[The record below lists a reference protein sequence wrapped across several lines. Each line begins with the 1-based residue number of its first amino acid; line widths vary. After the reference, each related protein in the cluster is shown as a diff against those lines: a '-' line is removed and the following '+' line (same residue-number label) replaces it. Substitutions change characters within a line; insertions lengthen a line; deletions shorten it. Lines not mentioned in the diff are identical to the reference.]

1 MTHNKKNKTIYYNN
15 AVIKVYDL
23 PIFYLP
29 KFLDK
34 TFSLLF
40 GKSPSRRIWFLSWVL
55 MGLLYFLTIFK
66 LYIEIDSVI
75 KYKTQYKEYV

>member
-1 MTHNKKNKTIYYNN
+1 MPILLVLVSVFFLLNIF
-15 AVIKVYDL
+15 
-23 PIFYLP
+23 IFYLP

-66 LYIEIDSVI
+66 LYIEIDSII
-75 KYKTQYKEYV
+75 KYRIESEEYV